1 MTLVSDSSDRQPSPR
16 RSGGSAE
23 RSLELISLLTR
34 EGRAMT
40 LAQLADALSL
50 PKPTVHRL
58 CARLVEL
65 DYLMRDLDERQ
76 YTVGPALHNLAF
88 DTLSHGIYSRLRH
101 NVLSDLVAD
110 IGETCNFTTID
121 GASILYLDRVE
132 AERPWRL
139 TLSVGVHVPLHCTA
153 SGKLFLSQLEPSERR
168 KLLDSLELRA
178 LTGNTVTDRNEL
190 EAHAVETAA
199 QDYATDIEEFIVG
212 LIAVAVPVRD
222 SDGRLR
228 AAIAMHCPVT
238 HVDLDQAI
246 SRLPALRAA
255 ARLMSELLEL

>member
-1 MTLVSDSSDRQPSPR
+1 MDDPSEPQASSR

-23 RSLELISLLTR
+23 RTLDIIRLLTR
-34 EGRAMT
+34 NGRAMT
-40 LAQLADALSL
+40 LAQMAEALSL

-65 DYLMRDLDERQ
+65 KYLMRDLDERH

-88 DTLSHGIYSRLRH
+88 DTLSHGINSRLRH
-101 NVLSDLVAD
+101 NVLSDLVSD

-139 TLSVGVHVPLHCTA
+139 TLNVGVHVPLHCTA
-153 SGKLFLSQLEPSERR
+153 SGKLFLSELEHAERR
-168 KLLDSLELRA
+168 KLLDNLDLRK
-178 LTGNTVTDRNEL
+178 LTENTLTDADEL
-190 EAHAVETAA
+190 EAHAVETA
-199 QDYATDIEEFIVG
+199 DRGYGTDIEEFIIG
-212 LIAVAVPVRD
+212 LIAIAVPVRD
-222 SDGRLR
+222 SDGALR
-228 AAIAMHCPVT
+228 AAIAMHCPT
-238 HVDLDQAI
+238 TDVDLEQAM

-255 ARLMSELLEL
+255 ATRMSELLEL